1 PYVFNIHLVG
11 SEGTLRGDKLSSTKI
26 QGVNKEEWIEIP
38 TTEATSGDVLD
49 HPYPPQVNE
58 FMACVKAGQDSIIN
72 FAEAFKTHRVI
83 FAIDKAIT
91 EGRPVK
97 LGELGV

>member
-1 PYVFNIHLVG
+1 
-11 SEGTLRGDKLSSTKI
+11 
-26 QGVNKEEWIEIP
+26 VNKEEWIEIP

-49 HPYPPQVNE
+49 HPYPPQVDE
-58 FMACVKAGQDSIIN
+58 FMACLKEGKDSAIN
-72 FAEAFKTHRVI
+72 VAEAFKTHRVI

-97 LGELGV
+97 LSELPV